1 VAGQGGGS
9 VPAVAN
15 LDADV
20 PATALAVY
28 AHPDDPEVSVGG
40 TLAAWAERG
49 TTVHVCICAAGDKG
63 AVEPLA
69 DPAELVARRRGEVA
83 AAGELLGVAEH
94 HWMDYPDGEIE
105 DDLELRSRLVHLI
118 RHVRPDVVVGADP
131 TAVYF
136 GQHYVNHRD
145 HRSVGWATIDAV
157 SPAAGNPN
165 YFPDAGPP
173 HQVSRLYLSG
183 TLEPD
188 VWIDTTRTIDRKAQ
202 AVACHASQVGKPGEW
217 LRRVVRER
225 AEQAGRQAGVRFAE
239 SFRRLSLD

>member
-1 VAGQGGGS
+1 VAT
-9 VPAVAN
+9 

-40 TLAAWAERG
+40 TLAAWADRG
-49 TTVHVCICAAGDKG
+49 TVIHVCICAEGDKG
-63 AVEPLA
+63 A
-69 DPAELVARRRGEVA
+69 AEVVVDAAGLVAQRRAEVA
-83 AAGELLGVAEH
+83 AAGAVLGVAEH
-94 HWMDYPDGEIE
+94 HWLGYPDGEIE
-105 DDLELRSRLVHLI
+105 DDLALRERLVGLI
-118 RHVRPDVVVGADP
+118 RQVRPDVVVGADP
-131 TAVYF
+131 TAVFF

-145 HRSVGWATIDAV
+145 HRSLGWATIDAV
-157 SPAAGNPN
+157 APAAASPN
-165 YFPDAGPP
+165 YFPEAGPA

-188 VWIDTTRTIDRKAQ
+188 VWVDTTQTIDRKAQ
-202 AVACHASQVGKPGEW
+202 AVACHASQVGEPGEW

-239 SFRRLSLD
+239 AFRRLSLD